1 MLGTVQGVADEVEWL
16 NRDELTAW
24 KSFMLLQLNL
34 TAHLDRELNRLT
46 GLSGADY
53 HVLVGLS
60 GEPTRRLRLGELG
73 ERLNWSK
80 SRLSH
85 QIRRMGERGLVTRVP
100 SDTDPRAAYAV
111 LTDAG
116 LRTIEDAAPVHVRLV
131 REFFVDPLN
140 KKQLSAFT
148 QISRVLLKHL
158 DERLCDIL
166 DDE

>member
-1 MLGTVQGVADEVEWL
+1 MAEGVEWL
-16 NRDELTAW
+16 SRDESTAW

-34 TAHLDRELNRLT
+34 TGHLDRELNRLT

-85 QIRRMGERGLVTRVP
+85 QIRRMGERGLVARVP
-100 SDTDPRAAYAV
+100 GDTDPRAAYAV

-116 LRTIEDAAPVHVRLV
+116 LRTIQEAAPVHVRLV
-131 REFFVDPLN
+131 REFFVEPLN
-140 KKQLSAFT
+140 KTQLGAFT
-148 QISRVLLKHL
+148 QISRVLLEHL
-158 DERLCDIL
+158 DERLCDVL
-166 DDE
+166 DNDE